1 MSWVTGVAVY
11 FVVWWISL
19 FMVLPWGNRPDE
31 TPAPGNAP
39 SAPKKPRIWWKFGA
53 TTILAAVI
61 WGVIYLGVTERWID
75 FRA

>member
-1 MSWVTGVAVY
+1 MSWITGVAVY

-31 TPAPGNAP
+31 NPEPGHAP
-39 SAPKKPRIWWKFGA
+39 SAPKKPRIWQKFAA
-53 TTILAAVI
+53 TTVLAALI
-61 WGVIYLGVTERWID
+61 WGVIFLGVTERWID